1 MSAASHAPKISI
13 IIVNY
18 RVPDEI
24 IRLLKSIEDAE
35 LYSESEIII
44 VDNASNDNSQ
54 NIVTDKYND
63 IIWIQLKNNIG
74 FGKACNAA
82 AIKAKGEYILLLNP
96 DTLISRNTLSDSF
109 YFMENNR
116 DVGLMGPKII
126 NHDGEFQR
134 QCRRSFPTPVN
145 AFFYFSGLS
154 KFFPKNKKFGKYN
167 LSYMDPDES
176 GDVDAI
182 SGSFMFIRCK
192 LFKDIGGFD
201 KDFFM
206 FGEDLDLCVKVKDAG
221 FRVTYNPKIQIIH
234 FKGQSCNK
242 NIIKSR
248 LAFYEA
254 MIIFSRKHQHSYGA
268 YFPGWLIT
276 LGISLIT
283 IMNITGIL
291 VKLMVPLLVD
301 LFVINGTLFSVT
313 YLRFQQLPNDGPYTI
328 ENIPITTFMHLFI
341 SLSYLAANMQQGI
354 YNSTKYSFKRII
366 VSGLI
371 ASILFFT
378 GVYFIKSMGFSRLS
392 FGLSTLLIPIFL
404 AGWRKVL
411 PNTLSWFK
419 KRIFYTGNVI
429 IMGNGAIAKK
439 LIANIETDQ
448 SAEIT
453 GIIWPDK
460 DDTPA
465 AFCGYPI
472 IGNMENLKS
481 ILEDQNANQ
490 LLITTSKSWYSN
502 LIEALAFN
510 NLKHLTIKWLP
521 TEIAELDEDKI
532 PEQLT
537 LKDFSI

>member
-1 MSAASHAPKISI
+1 MNSNSSTPKISI

-24 IRLLKSIEDAE
+24 VRLLKSIEDAE
-35 LYSESEIII
+35 LYNDSEIII
-44 VDNASNDNSQ
+44 IDNASQDESQ
-54 NIVTDKYND
+54 EIVTEKFSN
-63 IIWIQLKNNIG
+63 ISWIQLKNNIG

-82 AIKAKGEYILLLNP
+82 ALRAKGKYTLLLNP
-96 DTLISRNTLSDSF
+96 DTLISKNTLLDS
-109 YFMENNR
+109 YNFMESNE
-116 DVGLMGPKII
+116 DIGLMGPKII

-145 AFFYFSGLS
+145 AFFYFTGLS
-154 KFFPKNKKFGKYN
+154 KLFPKSKTFGKYN
-167 LSYMDPDES
+167 LSYMDPNEA

-182 SGSFMFIRCK
+182 SGSFMFIRNT
-192 LFKDIGGFD
+192 LFKQIGGFD

-206 FGEDLDLCVKVKDAG
+206 FGEDLDLCIKVKNAG
-221 FRVTYNPKIQIIH
+221 FRVTYNPGIQIIH

-254 MIIFSRKHQHSYGA
+254 MIIFSRKHQHSFGA
-268 YFPGWLIT
+268 FFPGWLII
-276 LGISLIT
+276 LGISIIT

-291 VKLMVPLLVD
+291 VKLMVPLLID
-301 LFVINGTLFSVT
+301 LFFINGTLFTVT
-313 YLRFQQLPNDGPYTI
+313 YLRFQHLPNAGPYTL
-328 ENIPITTFMHLFI
+328 ENAPISLFMHLFI
-341 SLSYLAANMQQGI
+341 SLSYLAANIQQGI
-354 YNSTKYSFKRII
+354 YNSQRYSFRRII

-392 FGLSTLLIPIFL
+392 FGLSTILIPLFL
-404 AGWRKVL
+404 AGWRKL
-411 PNTLSWFK
+411 IPDTLSWLK

-429 IMGNGAIAKK
+429 ILGNGAITKK
-439 LIANIETDQ
+439 LITNIESDKT
-448 SAEIT
+448 AEIT
-453 GIIWPDK
+453 GIIWPNEK
-460 DDTPA
+460 DMPG

-472 IGNMENLKS
+472 LGEMKDLKS
-481 ILEDQNANQ
+481 ILIDQNADQ
-490 LLITTSKSWYSN
+490 LLITTTKSWYSS

-521 TEIAELDEDKI
+521 SEIAELEEDSI
-532 PEQLT
+532 PDQLK
-537 LKDFSI
+537 LNDFSI